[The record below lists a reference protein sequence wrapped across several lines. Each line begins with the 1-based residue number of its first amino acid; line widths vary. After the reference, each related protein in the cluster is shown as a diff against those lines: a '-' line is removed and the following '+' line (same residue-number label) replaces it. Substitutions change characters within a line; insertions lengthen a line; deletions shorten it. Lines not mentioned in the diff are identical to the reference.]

1 MNPTVGLTM
10 ARNDSVSILVAGKVG
25 TGKSSLINSV
35 NGCDVAT
42 EGEAQTTQLKSYPM
56 QVETIANN
64 VRTQIRV
71 TFWDSPGIGS
81 LYRDEDAL
89 YTQLAAKYKEVD
101 LLFYCLDMRQRLSK
115 DDVNGI
121 TRLTE
126 ALGPELWKNAVFVLT
141 FANEVKPPPGSYPDQ
156 ATQHFKDTLHSWK
169 DAIGRLLGERL
180 SVPEEIIRDIAIIPA
195 GYHQQAPP
203 DRRDWFTPFWREA
216 CHRFKESAH
225 HLIYGINLAE
235 ARVVLPLREDRL
247 PITRREDRLP
257 ITRRSVMIIVV
268 CIVVGALLGMWL
280 VENRKGAEKIT
291 GEIAEETTG
300 ETTGEPGPG
309 ETGPGTLWTGLV
321 IGMLVG
327 GLVGLILNL
336 VDRHY
341 STINATM
348 KKRC

>member
-1 MNPTVGLTM
+1 MNPTVALPM
-10 ARNDSVSILVAGKVG
+10 ARNDSVSILIAGKVG

-42 EGEAQTTQLKSYPM
+42 EGEAQTTRLKSYPM

-64 VRTQIRV
+64 VRRQTRV
-71 TFWDSPGIGS
+71 TLWDSPGIGNV
-81 LYRDEDAL
+81 YRDEDAL
-89 YTQLAAKYKEVD
+89 YAQLADKYKEAD
-101 LLFYCLDMRQRLSK
+101 ILFYCLDMRQRLSK

-156 ATQHFKDTLHSWK
+156 VTQHFRDTLHSWRE
-169 DAIGRLLGERL
+169 AIGRLLGERL
-180 SVPEEIIRDIAIIPA
+180 SVPEEIIKDIAFIPA

-203 DRRDWFTPFWREA
+203 DCRDWFTPFWREA
-216 CHRFKESAH
+216 CRRFKESAH
-225 HLIYGINLAE
+225 HLIYGINIAE
-235 ARVVLPLREDRL
+235 ARVVLPSGVLEK
-247 PITRREDRLP
+247 PP
-257 ITRRSVMIIVV
+257 FTRRSVIIIAVS
-268 CIVVGALLGMWL
+268 IVVGALLGMWFANDKKAAG
-280 VENRKGAEKIT
+280 EMTGAEM
-291 GEIAEETTG
+291 AG
-300 ETTGEPGPG
+300 ETTGEKME
-309 ETGPGTLWTGLV
+309 ETGLGLLWTGLF

-327 GLVGLILNL
+327 GLVGLLLNY

-341 STINATM
+341 LTINGTV

>member
-1 MNPTVGLTM
+1 MNPTVALTM

-89 YTQLAAKYKEVD
+89 YTQLAAKYKEAD

-203 DRRDWFTPFWREA
+203 DRRDWFTPFWHEA
-216 CHRFKESAH
+216 CRRFKESAH
-225 HLIYGINLAE
+225 QLIYGINLEE
-235 ARVVLPLREDRL
+235 ARAVLPSRKKKRFTCRCVT
-247 PITRREDRLP
+247 ITTVSTAL
-257 ITRRSVMIIVV
+257 
-268 CIVVGALLGMWL
+268 GALLGM
-280 VENRKGAEKIT
+280 R
-291 GEIAEETTG
+291 IAKDRQN
-300 ETTGEPGPG
+300 
-309 ETGPGTLWTGLV
+309 GLF

-327 GLVGLILNL
+327 GLVGLLL
-336 VDRHY
+336 SYVDQRY
-341 STINATM
+341 SIINTTM

>member
-216 CHRFKESAH
+216 CRKFKESAH
-225 HLIYGINLAE
+225 HLIFGINLAE

-247 PITRREDRLP
+247 PITRR
-257 ITRRSVMIIVV
+257 SVTIIAVS
-268 CIVVGALLGMWL
+268 IVVGALLGMWF
-280 VENRKGAEKIT
+280 VEDRKGAE
-291 GEIAEETTG
+291 

>member
-1 MNPTVGLTM
+1 MNPTVALTM

-42 EGEAQTTQLKSYPM
+42 EGEARTTQLKSYPM

-64 VRTQIRV
+64 VRKQTRV
-71 TFWDSPGIGS
+71 TFWDSPGIGNV
-81 LYRDEDAL
+81 YGDEDTL
-89 YTQLAAKYKEVD
+89 YTQLAEKYKEAD
-101 LLFYCLDMRQRLSK
+101 ILFYCLDMRQRLSK

-126 ALGPELWKNAVFVLT
+126 ALGPELWKNAIFVLT
-141 FANEVKPPPGSYPDQ
+141 FGNEVKPPPGSYPDQ
-156 ATQHFKDTLHSWK
+156 ATQHFRDTLHSWK

-216 CHRFKESAH
+216 CRRFKESAH
-225 HLIYGINLAE
+225 HLIYGINIAE
-235 ARVVLPLREDRL
+235 ARVVLPFRAKRL
-247 PITRREDRLP
+247 PFTW
-257 ITRRSVMIIVV
+257 RSVTIIAVS
-268 CIVVGALLGMWL
+268 IVVGALLGVWL
-280 VENRKGAEKIT
+280 TKDRKP
-291 GEIAEETTG
+291 EE
-300 ETTGEPGPG
+300 
-309 ETGPGTLWTGLV
+309 ETGPGLLWTGLF

-327 GLVGLILNL
+327 GLVGLLL
-336 VDRHY
+336 SYVDRRY
-341 STINATM
+341 LTINSTM

>member
-1 MNPTVGLTM
+1 MNPTVALTM

-216 CHRFKESAH
+216 CRRFKESAH

-247 PITRREDRLP
+247 PITRR
-257 ITRRSVMIIVV
+257 SVTIIAVS
-268 CIVVGALLGMWL
+268 IVVGALLGMWF
-280 VENRKGAEKIT
+280 VEDRKGAE
-291 GEIAEETTG
+291 

>member
-1 MNPTVGLTM
+1 MNPTVALTM

-35 NGCDVAT
+35 NGCDVAK

-64 VRTQIRV
+64 VRTQTRV

-81 LYRDEDAL
+81 PYRDEDAL
-89 YTQLAAKYKEVD
+89 YTQLAAKYKEAD

-126 ALGPELWKNAVFVLT
+126 TLGPELWKNAVFVLT

-156 ATQHFKDTLHSWK
+156 ATQHFKDTFHSWK

-180 SVPEEIIRDIAIIPA
+180 SVPEEIIQDIAIIPA

-225 HLIYGINLAE
+225 HLIYGINIEE
-235 ARVVLPLREDRL
+235 ARVVLPSREKRHFTCRCVT
-247 PITRREDRLP
+247 ITTVSTAL
-257 ITRRSVMIIVV
+257 
-268 CIVVGALLGMWL
+268 GALLGMRIAKD
-280 VENRKGAEKIT
+280 RK
-291 GEIAEETTG
+291 
-300 ETTGEPGPG
+300 
-309 ETGPGTLWTGLV
+309 TGLF

-327 GLVGLILNL
+327 GLVGLLL
-336 VDRHY
+336 SYVDRRY
-341 STINATM
+341 SIINTTM